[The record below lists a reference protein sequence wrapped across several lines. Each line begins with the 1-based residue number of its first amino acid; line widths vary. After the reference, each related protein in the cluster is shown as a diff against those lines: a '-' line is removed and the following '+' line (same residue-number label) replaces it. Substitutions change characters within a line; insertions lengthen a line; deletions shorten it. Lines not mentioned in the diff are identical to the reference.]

1 MAQNPSLPDITQRI
15 LDWFALHGRKHLPW
29 QQDKTPYRVWI
40 SEIMLQQT
48 QVSTVI
54 PYYER
59 FMTRFPD
66 IADLAA
72 APQDEVLHLWTG
84 LGYYARARN
93 LHNAAKK
100 VVAEYNG
107 EFPVNFDDVVALPG
121 IGRSTAGAILS
132 LSLNQPLAILDG
144 NVKRVLA
151 RYYGIAGWP
160 GEKATE
166 NQLWQYAEQNTPQEQ
181 VASYNQAMMDMGA
194 TLCTRSKP
202 NCTECPIAQQCVAH
216 EQQNYAAYPG
226 KKPKKAI
233 PVKTAQFVLFRQH
246 NRILME
252 QRPPAGIWGGLWCF
266 LEANEQTPEQLAQQ
280 QGLNI
285 VSRTDLA
292 SFRHT
297 FSHFHL
303 DISATLYDVQSPRFI
318 DSATFQVE
326 ESKQIWFDLANPPK
340 IGLAAATK
348 KLFDQLSLVT
358 T

>member
-1 MAQNPSLPDITQRI
+1 MTQNPSLPDITQRI

-59 FMTRFPD
+59 FMARFPK
-66 IADLAA
+66 ITDLAA
-72 APQDEVLHLWTG
+72 ASQDEVLHLWTG

-100 VVAEYNG
+100 VVDEFNG
-107 EFPVNFDDVVALPG
+107 EFPTEFDEVVALPG

-151 RYYGIAGWP
+151 RYYGVAGWP

-166 NQLWQYAEQNTPQEQ
+166 SLLWQFAEQNTPDLK
-181 VASYNQAMMDMGA
+181 VADYNQAMMDMGA

-202 NCTECPIAQQCVAH
+202 NCAECPIAAQCVAN

-233 PVKTAQFVLFRQH
+233 PVKTAQFVLFREKNQ
-246 NRILME
+246 ILME

-266 LEANEQTPEQLAQQ
+266 LEASDHTPEQLAQQ
-280 QGLNI
+280 KGFSIISQSQLEP
-285 VSRTDLA
+285 
-292 SFRHT
+292 FRHT

-303 DISATLYDVQSPRFI
+303 DISATLCDVQSG
-318 DSATFQVE
+318 SAANTASNQVQE
-326 ESKQIWFDLANPPK
+326 NKQIWFDLANPPK

-358 T
+358 S